1 MTDAAIGP
9 WPQAPQVHRFD
20 DELARLD
27 AVATADALDARELS
41 SGEVLAAAV
50 KRARALEPQL
60 HAIAAERFEE
70 ALAAPLPPRSR
81 RGSLAGVPTFI
92 KDMVAVAGLP
102 LTWGS
107 PALAGGP
114 PAKRSRGVAA
124 DIERAGMVV
133 LGVSAVPEFGF
144 IPSTEFPGGGATT
157 NPWNPQR
164 TIGGSSGGSAALV
177 SAGVVPMAHAIDG
190 GGSTR
195 IPAACAGLVGHK
207 PTRGRLRPHLDEE
220 RLPVAVSTDG
230 VLTRSVR
237 DSARFYAELERVHRS
252 RSLPPIGEVTGPP
265 SRRLRIGV
273 FDEPPFPVGVDAPSR
288 ATVAATADLL
298 AGLGHHVEP
307 VVAPYSEQDRDDFII
322 YFQFLAYLV
331 TRTARLTH
339 GSHVNSNDF
348 TAHTR
353 AMAAQF
359 RAQPARIAGASRRL
373 RRAGPRLHAL
383 FAGHDLL
390 LTPTTATVAPPL
402 GHLSPDVEPEE
413 LLSRIADW
421 MIFTP
426 VANVTGHPSIS
437 LPLGYD
443 PQAGV
448 PVGAMF
454 TADHGEDALLL
465 QLALELET
473 ARPWPG
479 AVPVL
484 GG

>member
-1 MTDAAIGP
+1 MSDAVIP
-9 WPQAPQVHRFD
+9 DWPDAPQVHAFD
-20 DELARLD
+20 DELAGLD

-41 SGEVLAAAV
+41 EQEVLAATVA
-50 KRARALEPQL
+50 RARALEPRL
-60 HAIAAERFEE
+60 HAIAAERFDA
-70 ALAAPLPPRSR
+70 ALAAPVPRRER
-81 RGSLAGVPTFI
+81 RGSLTALPTFM

-107 PALAGGP
+107 PALAGGA

-124 DIERAGMVV
+124 DFERLGMVA

-157 NPWNPQR
+157 NPWNPER
-164 TIGGSSGGSAALV
+164 TVGGSSGGSAALV
-177 SAGVVPMAHAIDG
+177 AAGVVPIAHAIDG

-237 DSARFYAELERVHRS
+237 DTARFYAEMERVHRG
-252 RSLPPIGEVTGPP
+252 RSLPPVGEVTGPP

-273 FDEPPFPVGVDAPSR
+273 FDEPPFPVHVDAASR
-288 ATVAATADLL
+288 ATVAATAELL
-298 AGLGHHVEP
+298 SGLGHHPEAIT
-307 VVAPYSEQDRDDFII
+307 APYSAQDRDDFIL

-339 GSHVNSNDF
+339 GSHVTPGDF
-348 TAHTR
+348 TAHTL

-359 RAQPARIAGASRRL
+359 RGSPARVAGAARRL
-373 RRAGPRLHAL
+373 RRARARLHEL
-383 FAGHDLL
+383 FTDRDLL

-402 GHLSPDVEPEE
+402 GHLSPDVEPQE
-413 LLSRIADW
+413 LLARIADW

-443 PQAGV
+443 PQARV

>member
-1 MTDAAIGP
+1 MSDGAIGP
-9 WPQAPQVHRFD
+9 WPAAPEVHTFD

-27 AVATADALDARELS
+27 GVATADALDARELS
-41 SGEVLAAAV
+41 GREVLAAAIA
-50 KRARALEPQL
+50 RARSLEPAL
-60 HAIAAERFEE
+60 HAIAAERFDA
-70 ALAAPLPPRSR
+70 ALAEPHVPRSR
-81 RGSLAGVPTFI
+81 RGSLAGVPAFI

-114 PAKRSRGVAA
+114 PARRSRGVAA
-124 DIERAGMVV
+124 DIERAGIVV

-164 TIGGSSGGSAALV
+164 TVGGSSGGSAALV
-177 SAGVVPMAHAIDG
+177 AAGVVPIAHAIDG

-207 PTRGRLRPHLDEE
+207 PTRGRLRAHLDEE
-220 RLPVAVSTDG
+220 RLPIAVSADG

-237 DSARFYAELERVHRS
+237 DSARFFAELERVHRS

-273 FDEPPFPVGVDAPSR
+273 FDEPPFAAPVDAPTR
-288 ATVAATADLL
+288 ATVAATAELL
-298 AGLGHHVEP
+298 TELGHHVEP
-307 VVAPYSEQDRDDFII
+307 IAAPYTEQDRDDFIL

-339 GSHVNSNDF
+339 GSHVTTADF

-353 AMAAQF
+353 AMAAEF
-359 RAQPARIAGASRRL
+359 RTKPARIAGASRRL
-373 RRAGPRLHAL
+373 RRARPRLHAA
-383 FAGHDLL
+383 FSGYDLL

-402 GHLSPDVEPEE
+402 GYLSPDVAPGE
-413 LLSRIADW
+413 LLDRIADW

-443 PQAGV
+443 PVASV